1 MIMRYIW
8 LIWCILTW
16 TAAILCTVG
25 FLLPY
30 WLDGRIYPDQEI
42 LPEESGSLRYP
53 AYSDLPSTLNLFRR
67 CVYPVYTGLVTD
79 ILSENPEKAAI
90 FLNQPPTQRIDF
102 KHAFIESSLI
112 NIQTN
117 CGYYPFFDIP
127 HTAWR
132 FSMILLV
139 ISCCFLFFLA
149 FFISFTGCYLN
160 FLWQFNNIHRMCQT
174 GLLISGLLILL
185 CCILFPIGWS
195 DNSEILQICG
205 QRSSRFDLGHC
216 QLGWAYVITIMSGL
230 LSVFCAVLPNLC
242 FPKILHELKQR
253 KSHCVKEKQEQANE
267 LIPHMLSHEYNTAVT
282 GSGAATVAASAGP
295 AAASIETASTSVHMS
310 DPRIHRIGFESPW
323 MRNWS
328 CMNTPGPI
336 HGQGQGPV
344 VLLHP
349 DYNLHP
355 GTIPVY
361 TESQLGCSQGSLD
374 DGSSTG
380 TEKKSAFP
388 VPSNSFANKLSNTE
402 NTKNN

>member
-1 MIMRYIW
+1 
-8 LIWCILTW
+8 
-16 TAAILCTVG
+16 
-25 FLLPY
+25 
-30 WLDGRIYPDQEI
+30 
-42 LPEESGSLRYP
+42 
-53 AYSDLPSTLNLFRR
+53 
-67 CVYPVYTGLVTD
+67 
-79 ILSENPEKAAI
+79 
-90 FLNQPPTQRIDF
+90 
-102 KHAFIESSLI
+102 
-112 NIQTN
+112 
-117 CGYYPFFDIP
+117 
-127 HTAWR
+127 
-132 FSMILLV
+132 
-139 ISCCFLFFLA
+139 
-149 FFISFTGCYLN
+149 
-160 FLWQFNNIHRMCQT
+160 
-174 GLLISGLLILL
+174 
-185 CCILFPIGWS
+185 
-195 DNSEILQICG
+195 
-205 QRSSRFDLGHC
+205 
-216 QLGWAYVITIMSGL
+216 
-230 LSVFCAVLPNLC
+230 
-242 FPKILHELKQR
+242 
-253 KSHCVKEKQEQANE
+253 
-267 LIPHMLSHEYNTAVT
+267 MLSHEYNTAVT

-388 VPSNSFANKLSNTE
+388 MPSNSFANKLSNTE